1 MHKVPCRIV
10 TVAGL
15 LLSSIAT
22 AQSAW
27 DELPETIA
35 KVNGQKISR
44 DDIRVA
50 VTAGQPVIGQVDN
63 AISNALAAQQARK
76 EGLDKDPGYVRFKD
90 NSAERGRRAKWLA
103 ATILEDLYRKKVPA
117 LVEARQASANVADA
131 EVIKYMALN
140 SDRFGTLPDD
150 RRQATARDMI
160 VNERFAV
167 AESKWLTALLLK
179 RGIKVNGKKISA
191 ATIKAAMAARQ
202 QSMSAARKQPKGTIL
217 LDAVTD
223 IIGGRD
229 ALADTVIAVAGE
241 EIVVGELPVFAG
253 LVANHPIPMPLL
265 RPLIITLLAA
275 EARKEGIDKDPEF
288 VAMVGRA
295 APTSTP
301 DYTVL
306 ARIYWRHHGIDTQSI
321 KITDAELRGCSR
333 AIAQTLVAQDG
344 DAFPTW
350 LAAAKKEH
358 VKAEVT
364 ASELTSWHE
373 AIFAAVLDGDSK
385 DLRTQLLMA
394 KLGWKRSKQLE
405 TALAAAKIKRYVD

>member
-1 MHKVPCRIV
+1 MHKIPVLIV

-15 LLSSIAT
+15 LTSSIAT

-27 DELPETIA
+27 GELPEIIA
-35 KVNGQKISR
+35 KVNKQKISR

-50 VTAGQPVIGQVDN
+50 VKAGQPLTAQIDA
-63 AISNALAAQQARK
+63 AILNALAAQQARK

-90 NSAERGRRAKWLA
+90 NSAEHGRRAKWLA
-103 ATILEDLYRKKVPA
+103 ATILVDIYRKKVPA
-117 LVEARQASANVADA
+117 LVEARQASANVEDV
-131 EVIKYMALN
+131 EVIKYIALN

-150 RRQATARDMI
+150 RVQATARTMI
-160 VNERFAV
+160 VNERFAA
-167 AESKWLTALLLK
+167 AESEWLTALLLK
-179 RGIKVNGKKISA
+179 KGIKVNDKDVPA
-191 ATIKAAMAARQ
+191 ATIEAAMAARQ
-202 QSMSAARKQPKGTIL
+202 QSMSAARKQPKGTII

-229 ALADTVIAVAGE
+229 ALADAVIAVAGE

-253 LVANHPIPMPLL
+253 LAANRAIPMPLL
-265 RPLIITLLAA
+265 RPIITTLLAA

-288 VAMVGRA
+288 VAAASQA
-295 APTSTP
+295 APPSTA
-301 DYTVL
+301 DHTVL
-306 ARIYWRHHGIDTQSI
+306 AGIYWRHHGIDTQSI

-333 AIAQTLVAQDG
+333 AIAQTLMAQDG
-344 DAFPTW
+344 NAFPTW

-364 ASELTSWHE
+364 ASELTAWYD
-373 AIFAAVLDGDSK
+373 AIFAAVLDGNSK

-394 KLGWKRSKQLE
+394 KLGWKRSKHLE